1 MAVLYNYDSSI
12 SWQLKSQQ
20 INIIN
25 KYIQLGAQIGITDNQ
40 NNLTEIM
47 TWQIP
52 FCQFRF
58 VHLRW
63 LGAHMAVNKS
73 EKQLSSTWYL

>member
-25 KYIQLGAQIGITDNQ
+25 KYIQLGAQIGITDNK

-52 FCQFRF
+52 FC
-58 VHLRW
+58 
-63 LGAHMAVNKS
+63 
-73 EKQLSSTWYL
+73 